1 MVNMDLVEQFT
12 GTECEKNTII
22 SILNEWNFKSSVSD
36 LCKSWK
42 KDRPKQENENIVVIL
57 YNCEGLSTHMCDL
70 DILLSSHLPHIV
82 VLTGVGKQLR
92 NMPKIPSFYWESVE
106 GSNSFGG
113 VAILLHQSISSKII
127 EKQENFL
134 MLEIETENEKIL
146 LGGIYVPPKS
156 KTPFELFEKH
166 VGKNFFIF
174 GDYNAKHVQWNCS
187 NNNTSGNEI
196 KEWMDQN
203 GCEMT
208 HPLSTTSKRS
218 EAIIDFMIAQD
229 ITGWNCEV
237 LEVGTSDHYP
247 IIYTSPFSVN
257 KNSSF
262 RKTNWSIFSFLLK
275 CLFKY
280 FNCLVYNID
289 HDAFFELFSNFLSG
303 LWDRCSIYE
312 SVEKYR
318 PPWPQHLILLAKTV
332 NKHKRKYRKTHYV
345 RHYEEWAYWYDVY
358 QKEKINYEEKKRN
371 KKLLFLRENNNIWK
385 VARPIFKKYTPPFR
399 GLKTPQGIERDH
411 QKICDNLADYYE
423 KHFSESI
430 YNINNAHHTKCR
442 EAYTQISYTPNI
454 PLQKIK
460 IEDVIKQWKKF
471 KPKKSMDSVNTS
483 AFLLKNLP
491 TEYFQVITVLFNKCP
506 ENGTFF
512 ERAKHARGVCLSKDG
527 VYPTEDRLRS
537 ISLLPNIG
545 KWFEKI
551 IAERVEN
558 WCLDNGLNLDEQSG
572 FIANRRLQTR
582 ILSLIEDIR
591 LTVAAPNR
599 PVLAIFIDFLTAF
612 DRLWYPALFKTFND
626 LDMPLDLR
634 RWIYGWLQ
642 NRSMTI
648 SHGDAESRVIGI
660 FLGAPQGSVLA
671 ALLFRIHIHFLPGY
685 FTQIVS
691 HLFADDL
698 TIVIKGALERR
709 LSDNIK
715 YLEKQA
721 KEILKSLEKFAD
733 DYILPVNVSKTK
745 AMVIHSAVVTEKPKI
760 EYKNV
765 QIKYVK
771 SFKYLGIEI
780 GTKLGWGNFVNNRLK
795 KVRNIYAGL
804 KKMLKA
810 IPKDEIKIRKRLFCA
825 YALPHFIWL
834 FATWFFYTEKQQ
846 ATIEHVYGTGIRII
860 YNMWGWDD
868 LTTLALTQ
876 EFSLRDYI
884 YKYWVKFE
892 KHLEQSLEA
901 VLYQQTWTAFLIAT
915 CPSKIYYKSC
925 GFRKNAKFPQRL
937 SEKARHT
944 KLDLLTFF
952 NVQRKQLYI
961 YKYSSSILEWFIL
974 KYFPQPP

>member
-1 MVNMDLVEQFT
+1 
-12 GTECEKNTII
+12 
-22 SILNEWNFKSSVSD
+22 
-36 LCKSWK
+36 
-42 KDRPKQENENIVVIL
+42 
-57 YNCEGLSTHMCDL
+57 
-70 DILLSSHLPHIV
+70 
-82 VLTGVGKQLR
+82 
-92 NMPKIPSFYWESVE
+92 MPKIPSYYWESVE
-106 GSNSFGG
+106 DSNSFGG
-113 VAILLHQSISSKII
+113 VAILLHQSLSSKII

-156 KTPFELFEKH
+156 KIPFELFQKH

-174 GDYNAKHVQWNCS
+174 GDYNAKHVQWNCI

-196 KEWMDQN
+196 KEWMDLN
-203 GCEMT
+203 GYEMT

-229 ITGWNCEV
+229 TTGWNCEV
-237 LEVGTSDHYP
+237 LEV
-247 IIYTSPFSVN
+247 
-257 KNSSF
+257 
-262 RKTNWSIFSFLLK
+262 
-275 CLFKY
+275 
-280 FNCLVYNID
+280 
-289 HDAFFELFSNFLSG
+289 G

-318 PPWPQHLILLAKTV
+318 PPWPKHLILLAKTV
-332 NKHKRKYRKTHYV
+332 NKYKRKYRKTHYV
-345 RHYEEWAYWYDVY
+345 RHYEEWAYWYDAY
-358 QKEKINYEEKKRN
+358 QKEKINYEETKRN
-371 KKLLFLRENNNIWK
+371 KKLLFMRENNNIWK
-385 VARPIFKKYTPPFR
+385 VASPIFKTYTPPFR

-411 QKICDNLADYYE
+411 QKLCDNLANYYE
-423 KHFSESI
+423 KHFSEPI
-430 YNINNAHHTKCR
+430 YNTNNAHHTKCR
-442 EAYTQISYTPNI
+442 EAYTQIAYTPNI

-460 IEDVIKQWKKF
+460 IEDAVKQWKKF

-491 TEYFQVITVLFNKCP
+491 IEYFQVITVLFNKCA

-537 ISLLPNIG
+537 ISLLPNMG

-572 FIANRRLQTR
+572 FTASRRLQTR

-626 LDMPLDLR
+626 LDMPLDLH

-721 KEILKSLEKFAD
+721 EDILKSLEKFAD
-733 DYILPVNVSKTK
+733 DYILPVNISKTK
-745 AMVIHSAVVTEKPKI
+745 AMVIHSAVATDKPKI

-765 QIKYVK
+765 PIKYVK

-834 FATWFFYTEKQQ
+834 FATWFFYTEKQK

-868 LTTLALTQ
+868 LTTLAITQ

-901 VLYQQTWTAFLIAT
+901 VLYQQTWTAFLLCQEI
-915 CPSKIYYKSC
+915 S
-925 GFRKNAKFPQRL
+925 
-937 SEKARHT
+937 
-944 KLDLLTFF
+944 LL
-952 NVQRKQLYI
+952 
-961 YKYSSSILEWFIL
+961 
-974 KYFPQPP
+974 P